1 MLYWKPDHTRLAV
14 GLIFFVSTF
23 FSAVNL
29 LTDCWATL
37 ILKHRKDV
45 IRFDEM
51 KGVLALLGIYFVRS
65 PTSNFFFRHI
75 NPTNY
80 YFYSKALN
88 KVPKADQSTF
98 PNGENQKQK
107 DSLSVLLTENVIRKM
122 ISLFLQDLDF
132 MEYLF
137 HQKSCGIKAKRSSSE
152 KKQELAG
159 LICCTHRICY
169 FRICYF
175 SRPFARLRIVFPLK
189 TLKGKHLP
197 LFS

>member
-65 PTSNFFFRHI
+65 PTSNFFLGTLTQQTIISIQRHLI
-75 NPTNY
+75 KY
-80 YFYSKALN
+80 
-88 KVPKADQSTF
+88 
-98 PNGENQKQK
+98 QKQIK
-107 DSLSVLLTENVIRKM
+107 VHFQMEKIKSKRTACLYCSLKM
-122 ISLFLQDLDF
+122 
-132 MEYLF
+132 
-137 HQKSCGIKAKRSSSE
+137 SSE
-152 KKQELAG
+152 KWFL
-159 LICCTHRICY
+159 CSCRIW
-169 FRICYF
+169 ILWSIF
-175 SRPFARLRIVFPLK
+175 STKKAVVSRQKDPPLK
-189 TLKGKHLP
+189 KNK
-197 LFS
+197 S